1 MELLEEF
8 KERSGAEIS
17 EEEISAL
24 VARAQA
30 TDPEAFSA
38 AFRMLQSRLHRQA
51 LFLTGNEHQAVD
63 LLQETMLEAWKH
75 LPRYDGRARFF
86 TWLCRIMAHRHYDW
100 LRRFRARA
108 TKLFSGTEEDLESV
122 EERAAT
128 PIDLAEAKDRARVMR
143 ECLDSL
149 PARQRT
155 VIYLRFYAGEKLE
168 GIAAL
173 TQCSVG
179 TVKSRLFHALERLA
193 RMEKLKQIRK
203 ELL

>member
-1 MELLEEF
+1 MLEEF
-8 KERSGAEIS
+8 KDRSGAEDS
-17 EEEISAL
+17 EDEISAL
-24 VARAQA
+24 IARAQA
-30 TDPEAFSA
+30 ADPEAFSA

-51 LFLTGNEHQAVD
+51 LFLTGNEHHAVD

-75 LPRYDGRARFF
+75 LRRYDGRARFF
-86 TWLCRIMAHRHYDW
+86 TWLCSIMAHRHYDW
-100 LRRFRARA
+100 MRRFRAR
-108 TKLFSGTEEDLESV
+108 TRKLFSSTQEELESV
-122 EERAAT
+122 LECAAT
-128 PIDLAEAKDRARVMR
+128 PIDQAEALDRARVMR

-155 VIYLRFYAGEKLE
+155 VIYLRFYAGETLE

-179 TVKSRLFHALERLA
+179 TVKSRLFHGLERLA
-193 RMEKLKQIRK
+193 RMEKLKEIRK